1 MGLAVAAL
9 TFGSLLVT
17 LATSSLI
24 SRPTLPK
31 AQVAGEVAVKNIGL
45 KLMTDYV
52 LPLEV
57 VGLLL
62 TAALIGAVII
72 AMQEKGK

>member
-1 MGLAVAAL
+1 VE
-9 TFGSLLVT
+9 
-17 LATSSLI
+17 AT
-24 SRPTLPK
+24 
-31 AQVAGEVAVKNIGL
+31 VKQIGDS
-45 KLMTDYV
+45 LMTKFV

-72 AMQEKGK
+72 AMRDESPKTKMEDGRSKMEKPSAPGGHP

>member
-1 MGLAVAAL
+1 MEPPPAPDA
-9 TFGSLLVT
+9 
-17 LATSSLI
+17 
-24 SRPTLPK
+24 
-31 AQVAGEVAVKNIGL
+31 AVKQIGHE
-45 KLMTDYV
+45 LMTRFV

-72 AMQEKGK
+72 AMKEEAKK